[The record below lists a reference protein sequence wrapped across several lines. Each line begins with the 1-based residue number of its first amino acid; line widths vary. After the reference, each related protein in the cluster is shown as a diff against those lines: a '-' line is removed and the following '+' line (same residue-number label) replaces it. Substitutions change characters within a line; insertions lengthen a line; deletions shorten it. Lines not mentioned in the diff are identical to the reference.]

1 MSMSRQNNTT
11 FSAGKRIGVSD
22 QPLNV
27 MPAIRLKYLV
37 LTLLIAGASVLLFQN
52 KDSLAQRMSSPITK
66 VRVENQWQSI
76 SEAEVQQIIGKFM
89 GVGYFDFDVQGVR
102 QVLEAHHWIRY
113 ASVKKIWP
121 DSVGLQLTEEVA
133 IARWNDSQLLNQYGE
148 IFRPDYIEHL
158 SALPLL
164 TGPNE
169 SQAKVMEQYRA
180 VNQLFFQAGL
190 RVTSLAYS
198 ERGNWTL
205 VLNDQM
211 QINAGRVDVMN
222 RLARFIDFYSSQ
234 SEAAVSTMVAVDL
247 RYENG
252 MAVKHTSE
260 ELSGVAVR

>member
-1 MSMSRQNNTT
+1 MNINRSNNTT
-11 FSAGKRIGVSD
+11 FSAGKRIGVSN

-27 MPAIRLKYLV
+27 MPAIRLKYLA
-37 LTLLIAGASVLLFQN
+37 LALLLVGTSVVLLQN
-52 KDSLAQRMSSPITK
+52 KEALAQRMSSPITK

-76 SEAEVQQIIGKFM
+76 SETEVQQIIGKFM

-121 DSVGLQLTEEVA
+121 DSVALQLTEEVA
-133 IARWNDSQLLNQYGE
+133 IARWKDAQLLNQYGE
-148 IFRPDYIEHL
+148 IFRPEHIEHL
-158 SALPLL
+158 STLPLL
-164 TGPNE
+164 TGPDE
-169 SQAKVMEQYRA
+169 SQIKVMEQYRA

-234 SEAAVSTMVAVDL
+234 SEVAVSTMVAVDL